1 MLQPYRLRQNTGM
14 AAIVALS
21 MVAGSI
27 AASAQNAP
35 QSGYDPNQPRPY
47 DDNGDKSA
55 ASTDNQ
61 GQQGYNQDQPDYNR
75 DQQNYRQQQQAY
87 DRAQQTY
94 GQDQQSY
101 NSDQQGYNNNEQTHN
116 RDQQGYNRDQYQY
129 QQGYNADQPGQMP
142 EPGPPADY
150 REGQIPPPPPGY
162 APPRDYSAQLD
173 IDARYAADAQRWAA
187 KYCTKSHGDIAAG
200 AVIGGVL
207 GAILGGATGGRNSGD
222 SAAVGAVL
230 GAGAGAV
237 VASSQNNETSP
248 GCPPG
253 YVARN
258 GAPEYSYS
266 YPGYAYA
273 APGWYRPWVFIG
285 GGWAY
290 QPYPYHTYYY
300 HSYKEPYRGYDR
312 GNHEGYRRRPEEY
325 RH

>member
-27 AASAQNAP
+27 AANAQNAP
-35 QSGYDPNQPRPY
+35 QPGYDPNQPRPY
-47 DDNGDKSA
+47 DYNGDQSPTP
-55 ASTDNQ
+55 TDNQ
-61 GQQGYNQDQPDYNR
+61 DQQGYNQDRQNYNR
-75 DQQNYRQQQQAY
+75 DQQDYKQQRQAY
-87 DRAQQTY
+87 DRAQQIY

-101 NSDQQGYNNNEQTHN
+101 NSDQQTYNNDQQTYN
-116 RDQQGYNRDQYQY
+116 RDQQTYNRDQYQD
-129 QQGYNADQPGQMP
+129 QQGYDANQSAQMP
-142 EPGPPADY
+142 EPGPPAGY
-150 REGQIPPPPPGY
+150 REGQMPPPPPGY
-162 APPRDYSAQLD
+162 APPRDYSAQVS

-187 KYCTKSHGDIAAG
+187 QYCTKSHGDIAAG

-207 GAILGGATGGRNSGD
+207 GAILGGATGGSHSGD

-253 YVARN
+253 YVMRN
-258 GAPEYSYS
+258 GAPGYSYS

-285 GGWAY
+285 GGWVY

-300 HSYKEPYRGYDR
+300 HSYRGPYRGYDR
-312 GNHEGYRRRPEEY
+312 GYHDGYRRGPEED
-325 RH
+325 RP